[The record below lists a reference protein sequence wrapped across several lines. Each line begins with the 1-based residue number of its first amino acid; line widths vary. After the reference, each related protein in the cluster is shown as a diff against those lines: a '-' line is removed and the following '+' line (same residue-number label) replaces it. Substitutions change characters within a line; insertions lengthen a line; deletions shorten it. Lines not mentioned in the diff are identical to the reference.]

1 MPTNQMRVVLAYV
14 LDHFT
19 VERRECLY
27 LMSAHGGETYLS
39 WRDGEPLSFVSN
51 LKLMVVKSKEG
62 IWLKWRKW
70 LPFPP
75 NWYHFGPSTLSH
87 IQDDSKPERL

>member
-1 MPTNQMRVVLAYV
+1 MPTNQMRSVLVYV
-14 LDHFT
+14 FDHFT
-19 VERRECLY
+19 VEWRGRLY

-62 IWLKWRKW
+62 TWLKQRKW

-75 NWYHFGPSTLSH
+75 NCYHFGPKYNFVVCYQMT
-87 IQDDSKPERL
+87 